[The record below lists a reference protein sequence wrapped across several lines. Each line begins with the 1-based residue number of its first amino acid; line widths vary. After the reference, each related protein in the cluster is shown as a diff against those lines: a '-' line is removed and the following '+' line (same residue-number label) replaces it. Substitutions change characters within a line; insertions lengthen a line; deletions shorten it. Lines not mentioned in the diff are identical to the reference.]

1 MRTAADAAARVTR
14 LLAGQLPRSAV
25 HELVL
30 RLDDPRLEE
39 SLDRSVMVK
48 PTGGLS
54 VALKMLANEFK
65 DLGISDKERPYQC
78 RLQEKL
84 GPKAAEDTG

>member
-1 MRTAADAAARVTR
+1 MTR
-14 LLAGQLPRSAV
+14 FLAGQLSRSAV

-65 DLGISDKERPYQC
+65 DLGISDNERPYQGW
-78 RLQEKL
+78 LQEEL
-84 GPKAAEDTG
+84 GPKAVEGTG